1 MALTES
7 QRSTLAAH
15 IRANQDAGVVAALAI
30 RDDQAVAAHYN
41 EVSAF
46 YVWREAVPPD
56 EYREEITWTEVD
68 TLNAGAA
75 RIWEWVT
82 QNMTA
87 PLDAT
92 KVNVRQG
99 IADAFGA
106 PTSTRAALIAVG
118 KEQSTLCES
127 IFATGTGTEGDPGV
141 RDFIG
146 TLPVDD
152 VSRALNENP

>member
-1 MALTES
+1 MALTVD
-7 QRSTLAAH
+7 QRATLAAH
-15 IRANQDAGVVAALAI
+15 IRANTDPDIVAAVAI

-41 EVSAF
+41 QVSAF
-46 YVWREAVPPD
+46 YVWREAVPSE
-56 EYREEITWTEVD
+56 EYREAITWTEVD

-75 RIWEWVT
+75 RIWEWIT

-92 KVNVRQG
+92 KTNVRQG

-118 KEQSTLCES
+118 KEQATLCES
-127 IFATGTGTEGDPGV
+127 IFATGTGTEGAPGV
-141 RDFIG
+141 REFVG